1 MGHLDDMADLVSAVC
16 SVLFSISGFSGSS
29 DSKVY
34 QYSIHICSCM
44 LISVVTNVKSLA
56 GSVSVKFSSELF
68 SGAHWLNY
76 AKPFSE
82 S

>member
-1 MGHLDDMADLVSAVC
+1 MGHFDDIHDLVSAVC
-16 SVLFSISGFSGSS
+16 SVLFSISGFPGSS

-56 GSVSVKFSSELF
+56 DSFKWKFSSELF
-68 SGAHWLNY
+68 NGACWINY

>member
-1 MGHLDDMADLVSAVC
+1 MGHLDDMHDLVSAVC

-44 LISVVTNVKSLA
+44 LLISVVTNVKSLA
-56 GSVSVKFSSELF
+56 GSVK
-68 SGAHWLNY
+68 
-76 AKPFSE
+76 
-82 S
+82 